1 MKKLK
6 DIHLKGSQ
14 QEIMTKVLTGS
25 DIEGILSSKFM
36 NQIEFIGDDYVQIIN
51 NDSLDVFNYLKIDQ
65 KYDLL
70 SSVTS
75 VDRISHFEV
84 VYHLTSLQKNESMV
98 VKIKC
103 GEDRINPNLKSVVSV
118 WRGAELQEREIYDLM
133 GIMFEGHPNMKR
145 LLLWENFEGHPL
157 RKDFV
162 S

>member
-1 MKKLK
+1 
-6 DIHLKGSQ
+6 
-14 QEIMTKVLTGS
+14 MTKVLLGS
-25 DIEGILSSKFM
+25 EIEDILSSNFKSKIEDVGKDYA
-36 NQIEFIGDDYVQIIN
+36 QIS
-51 NDSLDVFNYLKIDQ
+51 NDKSLDLFNYLKIDQ

-84 VYHLTSLQKNESMV
+84 VYHLTSLQKNESLV
-98 VKIKC
+98 IKIKC
-103 GEDRINPNLKSVVSV
+103 GEGRVDPKVKSVISV

-133 GIMFEGHPNMKR
+133 GIMFEDHPNMKR